1 MEAADFSLG
10 PMEAARRRSAL
21 RLAGIA
27 PEGFEG
33 RAMGC
38 ELCGRLLAALGYE
51 KWCEGA
57 ASGRCN
63 AVAGGVLVRIAELI
77 DPAPVDAVDVET
89 DVGTAFGADEHIGWA
104 CPECGCGGLEDG
116 FRYCPRCGVPVD
128 FYGDRR

>member
-21 RLAGIA
+21 RLAGVA

-38 ELCGRLLAALGYE
+38 ELCGRLLAALGCD
-51 KWCEGA
+51 KWYKGVA
-57 ASGRCN
+57 AGRCN

-77 DPAPVDAVDVET
+77 DPAPVDAVDVEA
-89 DVGTAFGADEHIGWA
+89 DVGTAFGTDEHIGWA
-104 CPECGCGGLEDG
+104 CPECGCGGLEDD

>member
-10 PMEAARRRSAL
+10 PMEAARRRAAL
-21 RLAGIA
+21 RIAGVA

-33 RAMGC
+33 RAMSC
-38 ELCGRLLAALGYE
+38 ELCGRLLSALGYE
-51 KWCEGA
+51 KQCKGA

-63 AVAGGVLVRIAELI
+63 VVAEGVLVRIAELI

-89 DVGTAFGADEHIGWA
+89 DAGTALGTDEHIGWA
-104 CPECGCGGLEDG
+104 CPECGSDELEDD
-116 FRYCPRCGVPVD
+116 FRYCSRCGVPVD

>member
-10 PMEAARRRSAL
+10 PMEAARRRAAL
-21 RLAGIA
+21 RIAGVA

-33 RAMGC
+33 RAMSC
-38 ELCGRLLAALGYE
+38 ELCGRLLSALGYE
-51 KWCEGA
+51 KQCKGA

-63 AVAGGVLVRIAELI
+63 VVAEGVLVRIAELI

-89 DVGTAFGADEHIGWA
+89 DAGTAFGTDEHIGWA
-104 CPECGCGGLEDG
+104 CPECGSDELEDD
-116 FRYCPRCGVPVD
+116 FRYCSRCGVPVD